1 MKFYVFDV
9 RCFLPRG
16 TSERSRGP
24 AADFCPRFYTFGP
37 LHWYYFSPLK
47 IPMFASIFAIVLFL
61 AVVFR
66 RSGNLWIVA
75 VIYGIGNAYIVG
87 SLPSTSKLSNRL
99 QPPKPDDAIN

>member
-1 MKFYVFDV
+1 MCSTFDV
-9 RCFLPRG
+9 FCRAEPRSVAG
-16 TSERSRGP
+16 VPLLTSVLVL
-24 AADFCPRFYTFGP
+24 YTFGP

-47 IPMFASIFAIVLFL
+47 IPMFASIFAIVLFF

-75 VIYGIGNAYIVG
+75 VIHGIGNAYIVG